1 MMLSRPL
8 ATASAASILRTCE
21 TPRGGST
28 LTIWPHRPK
37 AITDALHALAESKP
51 SPERYELEKARIL
64 AEGRP

>member
-28 LTIWPHRPK
+28 LTVWPHRPK

-51 SPERYELEKARIL
+51 SPERYALEKARIL